1 MGLSIISRAGINMG
15 ALVFLEE
22 DLDFQKE
29 VLGFLVVV
37 LVLMGVLEESI
48 FRMLWEAKAGK
59 NKEIKAKNGSK
70 HVRTVLVLEVHK
82 DRVIN
87 FDLYYLTIKHR
98 YNWTK
103 SILVIFFFV
112 RSFNANSNVF
122 SLVLFQESKFSAKCS
137 QMKTS
142 HFFIKEFR

>member
-48 FRMLWEAKAGK
+48 FRML
-59 NKEIKAKNGSK
+59 
-70 HVRTVLVLEVHK
+70 
-82 DRVIN
+82 
-87 FDLYYLTIKHR
+87 
-98 YNWTK
+98 
-103 SILVIFFFV
+103 
-112 RSFNANSNVF
+112 
-122 SLVLFQESKFSAKCS
+122 
-137 QMKTS
+137 
-142 HFFIKEFR
+142 